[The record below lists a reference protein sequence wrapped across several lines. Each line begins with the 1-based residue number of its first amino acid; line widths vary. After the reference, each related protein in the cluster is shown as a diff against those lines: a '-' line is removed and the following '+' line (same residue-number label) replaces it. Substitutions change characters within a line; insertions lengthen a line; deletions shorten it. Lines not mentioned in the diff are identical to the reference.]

1 MSVNE
6 PLKAKES
13 IMILKI
19 MKDMLLITVLFIAM
33 SKIGETKELDFD
45 DGGVRLK
52 NGCYSLIVLLK
63 QEDGSILIRT
73 VQDCRGGRPI

>member
-1 MSVNE
+1 MEGKGV
-6 PLKAKES
+6 

-33 SKIGETKELDFD
+33 SKIGETREPIDQ
-45 DGGVRLK
+45 GGVKLR
-52 NGCYSLIVLLK
+52 NGCYTLIVLLK
-63 QEDGSILIRT
+63 QKDGSILIRT